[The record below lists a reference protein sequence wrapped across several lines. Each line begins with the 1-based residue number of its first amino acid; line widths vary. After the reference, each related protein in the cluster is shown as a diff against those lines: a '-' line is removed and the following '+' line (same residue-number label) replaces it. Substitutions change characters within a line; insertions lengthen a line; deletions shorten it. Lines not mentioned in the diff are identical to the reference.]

1 MLDVHSINAERAKAV
16 FTRRQL
22 LIEQT
27 SNSVAIPI
35 KYSLRSLLTR
45 RVSTLLI
52 TLGIALVVF
61 IFISMIATAQS
72 MKRAIVQTGSAQN
85 VIIKNKAVP
94 AVEFG
99 LLPEDVLSVIRYL
112 PGIARSLQNAPLVSP
127 ELYNRKFIKFGDR
140 GKVIWLRIRGVTSAA
155 FDVYPQVTVVQGR
168 LPRRGE
174 VMIGKEVAVKF
185 GKEFAVGD
193 TLQVGKET
201 HLISGIFE
209 SGGSTFEGEI
219 WMDKED
225 MKRDFDMHGLSQVT
239 VRLETPTLKDTFIQD
254 LNHNLQLPAADAIG
268 EKEYFASEG
277 QSSTFVLV
285 MGIIIAVLMALGAI
299 FGGMN
304 LMYMTIAARI
314 REIGTLRALGFSRSN
329 ILVSLI
335 FESVVIALLG
345 GIAGGILSII
355 VNGYSL
361 ELFEVAFSIT
371 VSPFMLLLGLLVS
384 LFIGIG
390 GGLMPGLSASRMQIV
405 EALRHI

>member
-1 MLDVHSINAERAKAV
+1 M
-16 FTRRQL
+16 
-22 LIEQT
+22 
-27 SNSVAIPI
+27 AIPL

-72 MKRAIVQTGSAQN
+72 MKQAILQTGSEQN
-85 VIIKNKAVP
+85 IIIKNKAVP

-99 LLPEDVLSVIRYL
+99 LLSEDVLNVIKYL
-112 PGIARSLQNAPLVSP
+112 PGIARNIRNMPLVSP
-127 ELYNRKFIKFGDR
+127 ELYNRKFIKFGEQ
-140 GKVIWLRIRGVTSAA
+140 GKVIWLRIRGITPVA
-155 FDVYPQVTVVQGR
+155 FEVYPQITVIQGR
-168 LPRRGE
+168 MPRRGE

-185 GKEFAVGD
+185 GKAFALGD
-193 TLQVGKET
+193 TLQVGKEN

-225 MKRDFDMHGLSQVT
+225 MKADFDMHGLSQVT
-239 VRLETPTLKDTFIQD
+239 VRLESPRLKDAFIKD

-285 MGIIIAVLMALGAI
+285 MGIIIAILMALGAI

-304 LMYMTIAARI
+304 LMYMTIAART
-314 REIGTLRALGFSRSN
+314 REIGTLRALGFSRSH
-329 ILVSLI
+329 ILASLMV
-335 FESVVIALLG
+335 ESLVIALMG
-345 GIAGGILSII
+345 GVCGSILSIV

-361 ELFEVAFSIT
+361 ELFEVAFSIAIAPAT
-371 VSPFMLLLGLLVS
+371 LLLGLMVS
-384 LFIGIG
+384 LLIGIG
-390 GGLMPGLSASRMQIV
+390 GGLLPGMTASRMRIV
-405 EALRHI
+405 EALRHV

>member
-1 MLDVHSINAERAKAV
+1 
-16 FTRRQL
+16 
-22 LIEQT
+22 
-27 SNSVAIPI
+27 VAIPL

-72 MKRAIVQTGSAQN
+72 MKGAIMQTGSDEN

-99 LLPEDVLSVIRYL
+99 LLSEEVLNVIKYL
-112 PGIARSLQNAPLVSP
+112 PGIARSIGDIPLVSP
-127 ELYNRKFIKFGDR
+127 ELYNRKFIKFGEQD
-140 GKVIWLRIRGVTSAA
+140 KVVWLRIRGITPAA
-155 FDVYPQVTVVQGR
+155 FEVYPQITVVQGT

-174 VMIGKEVAVKF
+174 IMIGKEVAVKF
-185 GKEFAVGD
+185 SREFAVGD
-193 TLQVGKET
+193 TLQVGKEN
-201 HLISGIFE
+201 HRISGIFE

-225 MKRDFDMHGLSQVT
+225 MKLDFDMHGLSQVT
-239 VRLETPTLKDTFIQD
+239 VRLESPGLKDSFIRD
-254 LNHNLQLPAADAIG
+254 LSRNLQLPTADAVG

-329 ILVSLI
+329 ILASLLMESLI
-335 FESVVIALLG
+335 IALLG
-345 GIAGGILSII
+345 GVAGSALSII

-371 VSPFMLLLGLLVS
+371 ISPFILLLGLMVS
-384 LFIGIG
+384 VLIGIG
-390 GGLMPGLSASRMQIV
+390 GGLLPGLSASRMQIV

>member
-1 MLDVHSINAERAKAV
+1 M
-16 FTRRQL
+16 
-22 LIEQT
+22 
-27 SNSVAIPI
+27 AIPL

-72 MKRAIVQTGSAQN
+72 MKGAIMQTGSDEN

-99 LLPEDVLSVIRYL
+99 LLAEEVLNVIKYL
-112 PGIARSLQNAPLVSP
+112 PGIARSIRDTPLVSP
-127 ELYNRKFIKFGDR
+127 ELYNRKFIKFGEQD
-140 GKVIWLRIRGVTSAA
+140 KVVWLRIRGITPAA
-155 FDVYPQVTVVQGR
+155 FEVYPQITVVRGT

-185 GKEFAVGD
+185 SREFAVGD
-193 TLQVGKET
+193 TLQVGKEN
-201 HLISGIFE
+201 HRISGIFE

-225 MKRDFDMHGLSQVT
+225 MKLDFDMHGLSQVT
-239 VRLETPTLKDTFIQD
+239 VRLESPGLKDSFIRD
-254 LNHNLQLPAADAIG
+254 LSRNLQLPTADAVG

-329 ILVSLI
+329 ILASLLMESLI
-335 FESVVIALLG
+335 IALLG
-345 GIAGGILSII
+345 GVAGSALSII

-371 VSPFMLLLGLLVS
+371 ISPFILLLGLMVS
-384 LFIGIG
+384 IFIGIG
-390 GGLMPGLSASRMQIV
+390 GGLLPGLSASRMKIV

>member
-1 MLDVHSINAERAKAV
+1 VS
-16 FTRRQL
+16 
-22 LIEQT
+22 
-27 SNSVAIPI
+27 IPI

-72 MKRAIVQTGSAQN
+72 MKGAIMQTGSDEN

-99 LLPEDVLSVIRYL
+99 LLSEEVLNVIKYL
-112 PGIARSLQNAPLVSP
+112 PGIARSIRDIPLVSP
-127 ELYNRKFIKFGDR
+127 ELYNRKFIKFGEQD
-140 GKVIWLRIRGVTSAA
+140 KVVWLRIRGITPAA
-155 FDVYPQVTVVQGR
+155 FEVYPQITVVQGT

-174 VMIGKEVAVKF
+174 IMIGKEVAVKF
-185 GKEFAVGD
+185 SREFAVGD
-193 TLQVGKET
+193 TLQVGKEN
-201 HLISGIFE
+201 HRISGIFE

-225 MKRDFDMHGLSQVT
+225 MKLDFDMHGLSQVT
-239 VRLETPTLKDTFIQD
+239 VRLESPGLKDSFIRD
-254 LNHNLQLPAADAIG
+254 LSRNLQLPTADAVG

-329 ILVSLI
+329 ILASLLMESLI
-335 FESVVIALLG
+335 IALLG
-345 GIAGGILSII
+345 GVAGSALSII

-371 VSPFMLLLGLLVS
+371 ISPFILLLGLMVS
-384 LFIGIG
+384 VLIGIG
-390 GGLMPGLSASRMQIV
+390 GGLLPGLSASRMQIV

>member
-1 MLDVHSINAERAKAV
+1 M
-16 FTRRQL
+16 
-22 LIEQT
+22 
-27 SNSVAIPI
+27 AIPL
-35 KYSLRSLLTR
+35 KYNLRSLLTR
-45 RVSTLLI
+45 RSSTLLI
-52 TLGIALVVF
+52 ISGIALVVF

-72 MKRAIVQTGSAQN
+72 MKKAILQTGSEVN

-99 LLPEDVLSVIRYL
+99 LLPEEVLNVIKYL
-112 PGIARSLQNAPLVSP
+112 PGIARSIRNTPLVSP
-127 ELYNRKFIKFGDR
+127 ELYNRKFIKFGEG
-140 GKVIWLRIRGVTSAA
+140 GKVVWLRIRGITADA
-155 FDVYPQVTVVQGR
+155 FEVYLQISVIQGR

-185 GKEFAVGD
+185 GRSFAVGD
-193 TLQVGKET
+193 SLQVGRES

-225 MKRDFDMHGLSQVT
+225 MKLDFDMHGLSQVT
-239 VRLETPTLKDTFIQD
+239 VRLESARLKDSFIQD
-254 LNHNLQLPAADAIG
+254 LNHNLQLPAADAVG

-277 QSSTFVLV
+277 QSATFVLV

-314 REIGTLRALGFSRSN
+314 REIGTLRALGFSRFN
-329 ILVSLI
+329 ILLSLI
-335 FESVVIALLG
+335 AESLIIALLG
-345 GIAGGILSII
+345 GIAGSVLSIV

-371 VSPFMLLLGLLVS
+371 VTPLVLLLGLAVS
-384 LFIGIG
+384 LLIGIG
-390 GGLMPGLSASRMQIV
+390 GGLLPGLSASRMQIV

>member
-1 MLDVHSINAERAKAV
+1 
-16 FTRRQL
+16 
-22 LIEQT
+22 
-27 SNSVAIPI
+27 VAIPL

-72 MKRAIVQTGSAQN
+72 MKGAIIQTGSEEN

-99 LLPEDVLSVIRYL
+99 LLAEEVLNVIKYL
-112 PGIARSLQNAPLVSP
+112 PGIARSIRDIPLVSP
-127 ELYNRKFIKFGDR
+127 ELYNRKFIKFGEQD
-140 GKVIWLRIRGVTSAA
+140 KVVWLRIRGITPAA
-155 FDVYPQVTVVQGR
+155 FEVYPQITVVQGT

-185 GKEFAVGD
+185 SREFAVGD
-193 TLQVGKET
+193 TLQVGKEN
-201 HLISGIFE
+201 HRISGIFE

-225 MKRDFDMHGLSQVT
+225 MKLDFDMHGLSQVT
-239 VRLETPTLKDTFIQD
+239 VRLESPGLKDSFIRD
-254 LNHNLQLPAADAIG
+254 LSRNLQLPTADAVG

-329 ILVSLI
+329 ILACLLMESLI
-335 FESVVIALLG
+335 IALLG
-345 GIAGGILSII
+345 GVAGSALSII

-371 VSPFMLLLGLLVS
+371 ISPFILLLGLMVS
-384 LFIGIG
+384 VLIGIG
-390 GGLMPGLSASRMQIV
+390 GGLLPGLSASRMRIV

>member
-1 MLDVHSINAERAKAV
+1 M
-16 FTRRQL
+16 
-22 LIEQT
+22 
-27 SNSVAIPI
+27 AIPL

-72 MKRAIVQTGSAQN
+72 MKGAIMQTGSDEN

-99 LLPEDVLSVIRYL
+99 LLSEEVLNVIKYL
-112 PGIARSLQNAPLVSP
+112 PGIARSIRDIPLVSP
-127 ELYNRKFIKFGDR
+127 ELYNRKFIKFGEQD
-140 GKVIWLRIRGVTSAA
+140 KVVWLRIRGITPAA
-155 FDVYPQVTVVQGR
+155 FEVYPQITVVQGT

-174 VMIGKEVAVKF
+174 IMIGKEVAVKF
-185 GKEFAVGD
+185 SREFAVGD
-193 TLQVGKET
+193 TLQVGKEN
-201 HLISGIFE
+201 HRISGIFE

-225 MKRDFDMHGLSQVT
+225 MKLDFDMHGLSQVT
-239 VRLETPTLKDTFIQD
+239 VRLESPGLKDSFIRD
-254 LNHNLQLPAADAIG
+254 LSRNLQLPTADAVG

-329 ILVSLI
+329 ILASLLMESLI
-335 FESVVIALLG
+335 IALLG
-345 GIAGGILSII
+345 GVAGSALSII

-371 VSPFMLLLGLLVS
+371 ISPFILLLGLMVS
-384 LFIGIG
+384 VLIGIG
-390 GGLMPGLSASRMQIV
+390 GGLLPGLSASRMQIV

>member
-1 MLDVHSINAERAKAV
+1 M
-16 FTRRQL
+16 
-22 LIEQT
+22 
-27 SNSVAIPI
+27 AIPL

-52 TLGIALVVF
+52 ILGIALVVF
-61 IFISMIATAQS
+61 VFISMIATAQS
-72 MKRAIVQTGSAQN
+72 MKGAIMQTGSEEN

-99 LLPEDVLSVIRYL
+99 LLSEEVLNVIKYL
-112 PGIARSLQNAPLVSP
+112 PGIARSIGDIPLVSP
-127 ELYNRKFIKFGDR
+127 ELYNRKFIKFGEQD
-140 GKVIWLRIRGVTSAA
+140 KVVWLRIRGITPAA
-155 FDVYPQVTVVQGR
+155 FEVYPQITVVQGT

-174 VMIGKEVAVKF
+174 IMIGKEVAVKF
-185 GKEFAVGD
+185 SREFAVGD
-193 TLQVGKET
+193 TLQVGKEN
-201 HLISGIFE
+201 HRISGIFE

-225 MKRDFDMHGLSQVT
+225 MKLDFDMHGLSQVT
-239 VRLETPTLKDTFIQD
+239 VRLESPGLKDSFIRD
-254 LNHNLQLPAADAIG
+254 LSRNLQLPTADAVG

-329 ILVSLI
+329 ILASLLMESLI
-335 FESVVIALLG
+335 IALLG
-345 GIAGGILSII
+345 GVAGSALSII

-371 VSPFMLLLGLLVS
+371 ISPFILLLGLMVS
-384 LFIGIG
+384 VLIGIG
-390 GGLMPGLSASRMQIV
+390 GGLLPGLAASRMQIV

>member
-1 MLDVHSINAERAKAV
+1 
-16 FTRRQL
+16 
-22 LIEQT
+22 
-27 SNSVAIPI
+27 VAIPF

-72 MKRAIVQTGSAQN
+72 MKGAIMQTGSDEN

-99 LLPEDVLSVIRYL
+99 LLAEEVLNVIKYL
-112 PGIARSLQNAPLVSP
+112 PGIARSMRDIPLVSP
-127 ELYNRKFIKFGDR
+127 ELYNRKFIKFGEQDQ
-140 GKVIWLRIRGVTSAA
+140 VVWLRIRGITPAA
-155 FDVYPQVTVVQGR
+155 FEVYPQIMVVQGT
-168 LPRRGE
+168 LPRKGE

-185 GKEFAVGD
+185 SREFAVGD
-193 TLQVGKET
+193 TLQVGKEN
-201 HLISGIFE
+201 HRISGIFE

-225 MKRDFDMHGLSQVT
+225 MKLDFDMHGLSQVT
-239 VRLETPTLKDTFIQD
+239 VRLESPGLKDSFIRD
-254 LNHNLQLPAADAIG
+254 LSRNLQLPTADAVG

-329 ILVSLI
+329 ILASLLMESLI
-335 FESVVIALLG
+335 IALLG
-345 GIAGGILSII
+345 GVAGSALSII

-371 VSPFMLLLGLLVS
+371 ISPFILLLGLMVS
-384 LFIGIG
+384 VLIGIG
-390 GGLMPGLSASRMQIV
+390 GGLLPGISASRMQIV

>member
-1 MLDVHSINAERAKAV
+1 L
-16 FTRRQL
+16 
-22 LIEQT
+22 
-27 SNSVAIPI
+27 AIPL

-61 IFISMIATAQS
+61 IFISMIATARS
-72 MKRAIVQTGSAQN
+72 MKQAIMQTGSEQN

-94 AVEFG
+94 SVEFG
-99 LLPEDVLSVIRYL
+99 LLSEDVLNVVKYL
-112 PGIARSLQNAPLVSP
+112 PGIARSLRSTPMVSP
-127 ELYNRKFIKFGDR
+127 ELYNRKFIKFGAR
-140 GKVIWLRIRGVTSAA
+140 EKVIWLRIRGITPAA
-155 FDVYPQVTVVQGR
+155 FEVYPQVTVIQGR

-185 GKEFAVGD
+185 DKAFAVGD
-193 TLQVGKET
+193 TLQVGKEN
-201 HLISGIFE
+201 HLIAGIFE

-225 MKRDFDMHGLSQVT
+225 MKADFDMHGLSQVT
-239 VRLETPTLKDTFIQD
+239 VRLESPRLKDTFIKD

-268 EKEYFASEG
+268 EMEYFASEG

-285 MGIIIAVLMALGAI
+285 MGIIIAILMALGAI

-304 LMYMTIAARI
+304 LMYMTIAART
-314 REIGTLRALGFSRSN
+314 REIGTLRALGFSQSH
-329 ILVSLI
+329 IIASLMV
-335 FESVVIALLG
+335 ESLVIALLG
-345 GIAGGILSII
+345 GVCGSILSIV

-371 VSPFMLLLGLLVS
+371 IAPITLLLGLMVS
-384 LFIGIG
+384 LLIGIG
-390 GGLMPGLSASRMQIV
+390 GGLLPGMTASRMRIV
-405 EALRHI
+405 EALRHV

>member
-1 MLDVHSINAERAKAV
+1 M
-16 FTRRQL
+16 
-22 LIEQT
+22 
-27 SNSVAIPI
+27 AIPL

-61 IFISMIATAQS
+61 IFISMIATARS
-72 MKRAIVQTGSAQN
+72 MKQAILQTGSEEN
-85 VIIKNKAVP
+85 VIIKNKGVP

-99 LLPEDVLSVIRYL
+99 LLSEEVLNVIKYL
-112 PGIARSLQNAPLVSP
+112 PGIARDIQNSALVSP
-127 ELYNRKFIKFGDR
+127 ELYNRKFIKFGAGD
-140 GKVIWLRIRGVTSAA
+140 KVIWLRIRGITPAA
-155 FDVYPQVTVVQGR
+155 FEVYPQVTIVQGR

-174 VMIGKEVAVKF
+174 IMIGKEVAVKF
-185 GKEFAVGD
+185 GRAFTVGD
-193 TLQVGKET
+193 TLQVGKENRP
-201 HLISGIFE
+201 IAGIFE

-225 MKRDFDMHGLSQVT
+225 MKLDFDMQGLSQVT
-239 VRLETPTLKDTFIQD
+239 VRLESALLKEAFIRN
-254 LNHNLQLPAADAIG
+254 LSNNLQLPTADAIG

-285 MGIIIAVLMALGAI
+285 MGIIIAVLMAMGAI

-329 ILVSLI
+329 ILVSLMI
-335 FESVVIALLG
+335 ESLIIALLG
-345 GIAGGILSII
+345 GIAGSILSIVI
-355 VNGYSL
+355 NGYSL
-361 ELFEVAFSIT
+361 ELFEVAFSISI
-371 VSPFMLLLGLLVS
+371 SPFTLLLGLLVS
-384 LFIGIG
+384 ILIGIG
-390 GGLMPGLSASRMQIV
+390 GGLLPGLSASRMKIV

>member
-1 MLDVHSINAERAKAV
+1 M
-16 FTRRQL
+16 
-22 LIEQT
+22 
-27 SNSVAIPI
+27 AIPL

-72 MKRAIVQTGSAQN
+72 MKGAIMQTGSDEN

-99 LLPEDVLSVIRYL
+99 LLSEEVLNVIKYL
-112 PGIARSLQNAPLVSP
+112 PGIARSIRDIPLVSP
-127 ELYNRKFIKFGDR
+127 ELYNRKFIKFGEQD
-140 GKVIWLRIRGVTSAA
+140 KVVWLRIRGITPAA
-155 FDVYPQVTVVQGR
+155 FEVYPQITVVQGT

-174 VMIGKEVAVKF
+174 IMIGKEVAVKF
-185 GKEFAVGD
+185 SREFAVGD
-193 TLQVGKET
+193 TLQVGKEN
-201 HLISGIFE
+201 HRISGIFE

-225 MKRDFDMHGLSQVT
+225 MKLDFDMHGLSQVT
-239 VRLETPTLKDTFIQD
+239 VRLESPGLKDSFIRD
-254 LNHNLQLPAADAIG
+254 ISRNLQLPTADAVG

-329 ILVSLI
+329 ILASLLMESLI
-335 FESVVIALLG
+335 IALLG
-345 GIAGGILSII
+345 GVAGSALSII

-371 VSPFMLLLGLLVS
+371 ISPFILLLGLMVS
-384 LFIGIG
+384 VLIGIG
-390 GGLMPGLSASRMQIV
+390 GGLLPGLSASRMQIV

>member
-1 MLDVHSINAERAKAV
+1 M
-16 FTRRQL
+16 
-22 LIEQT
+22 
-27 SNSVAIPI
+27 AIPL

-72 MKRAIVQTGSAQN
+72 MKGAIMQTGSDEN

-99 LLPEDVLSVIRYL
+99 LLSEEVLNVIKYL
-112 PGIARSLQNAPLVSP
+112 PGIARSIRDIPLVSP
-127 ELYNRKFIKFGDR
+127 ELYNRKFIKFGEQD
-140 GKVIWLRIRGVTSAA
+140 KVVWLRIRGITSAA
-155 FDVYPQVTVVQGR
+155 FEVYPQVTVVQGT

-185 GKEFAVGD
+185 GRKFALGD
-193 TLQVGKET
+193 TLQVGKEN
-201 HLISGIFE
+201 HRISGIFE
-209 SGGSTFEGEI
+209 TGGSTFEGEI

-225 MKRDFDMHGLSQVT
+225 MKLDFDMHGLSQVT
-239 VRLETPTLKDTFIQD
+239 VRLESPGLKDAFIRD
-254 LNHNLQLPAADAIG
+254 LSRNLQLPTADAVG

-304 LMYMTIAARI
+304 LMYLTIAARI

-329 ILVSLI
+329 ILASLLMESLI
-335 FESVVIALLG
+335 IALLG
-345 GIAGGILSII
+345 GIAGSALSII

-371 VSPFMLLLGLLVS
+371 ISPFILLLGLMVS
-384 LFIGIG
+384 VLIGIG
-390 GGLMPGLSASRMQIV
+390 GGLLPGLSASRMRIV

>member
-1 MLDVHSINAERAKAV
+1 M
-16 FTRRQL
+16 
-22 LIEQT
+22 
-27 SNSVAIPI
+27 AIPL

-72 MKRAIVQTGSAQN
+72 MKGAIMQTGSEEN

-99 LLPEDVLSVIRYL
+99 LLSEEVLNVIKYL
-112 PGIARSLQNAPLVSP
+112 PGIARSIGDIPLVSP
-127 ELYNRKFIKFGDR
+127 ELYNRKFIKFGEQD
-140 GKVIWLRIRGVTSAA
+140 KVVWLRIRGITPAA
-155 FDVYPQVTVVQGR
+155 FEVYPQITVVQGT

-174 VMIGKEVAVKF
+174 IMIGKEVAVKF
-185 GKEFAVGD
+185 SREFAVGD
-193 TLQVGKET
+193 TLQVGKEN
-201 HLISGIFE
+201 HRISGIFE

-225 MKRDFDMHGLSQVT
+225 MKLDFDMHGLSQVT
-239 VRLETPTLKDTFIQD
+239 VRLESPGLKDSFIRD
-254 LNHNLQLPAADAIG
+254 LSRNLQLPTADAVG

-329 ILVSLI
+329 ILASLLMESLI
-335 FESVVIALLG
+335 IALLG
-345 GIAGGILSII
+345 GVAGSALSII

-371 VSPFMLLLGLLVS
+371 ISPFILLLGLMVS
-384 LFIGIG
+384 VLIGIG
-390 GGLMPGLSASRMQIV
+390 GGLLPGLSASRMQIV

>member
-1 MLDVHSINAERAKAV
+1 M
-16 FTRRQL
+16 
-22 LIEQT
+22 
-27 SNSVAIPI
+27 AIPL

-72 MKRAIVQTGSAQN
+72 MKGAIMQTGSDEN

-99 LLPEDVLSVIRYL
+99 LLSEEVLNVIKYL
-112 PGIARSLQNAPLVSP
+112 PGIARSIRDIPLVSP
-127 ELYNRKFIKFGDR
+127 ELYNRKFIKFGEQD
-140 GKVIWLRIRGVTSAA
+140 KVVWLRIRGITPAA
-155 FDVYPQVTVVQGR
+155 FEVYPQITLVQGT

-185 GKEFAVGD
+185 SREFAVGD
-193 TLQVGKET
+193 TLQVGKEN
-201 HLISGIFE
+201 HRISGIFE

-225 MKRDFDMHGLSQVT
+225 MKLDFDMHGLSQVT
-239 VRLETPTLKDTFIQD
+239 VRLESPGLKDSFIRD
-254 LNHNLQLPAADAIG
+254 ISRNLQLPTADAVG

-329 ILVSLI
+329 ILASLLMESLI
-335 FESVVIALLG
+335 IALLG
-345 GIAGGILSII
+345 GVAGSALSII

-371 VSPFMLLLGLLVS
+371 ISPVILLLGLMVS
-384 LFIGIG
+384 VLIGIG
-390 GGLMPGLSASRMQIV
+390 GGLLPGISASRMQIV

>member
-1 MLDVHSINAERAKAV
+1 M
-16 FTRRQL
+16 
-22 LIEQT
+22 
-27 SNSVAIPI
+27 AIPL

-52 TLGIALVVF
+52 TIGIALVVF

-72 MKRAIVQTGSAQN
+72 MKGAIMQTGSEEN

-99 LLPEDVLSVIRYL
+99 LLAEEVLNVIKYL
-112 PGIARSLQNAPLVSP
+112 PGIARSIRDIPLVSP
-127 ELYNRKFIKFGDR
+127 ELYNRKFIKFGEQD
-140 GKVIWLRIRGVTSAA
+140 KVVWLRIRGITPAA
-155 FDVYPQVTVVQGR
+155 FEVYPQITVVRGT

-185 GKEFAVGD
+185 SREFAVGD
-193 TLQVGKET
+193 TLQVGKEN
-201 HLISGIFE
+201 HRISGIFE

-225 MKRDFDMHGLSQVT
+225 MKLDFDMHGLSQVT
-239 VRLETPTLKDTFIQD
+239 VRLESPGLKDSFIRD
-254 LNHNLQLPAADAIG
+254 LSRNLQLPTADAVG

-329 ILVSLI
+329 ILASLLMESLI
-335 FESVVIALLG
+335 IALLG
-345 GIAGGILSII
+345 GVAGSTLSII

-371 VSPFMLLLGLLVS
+371 ISPFILLLGLMVS
-384 LFIGIG
+384 VLIGIG
-390 GGLMPGLSASRMQIV
+390 GGLLPGISASRMQIV

>member
-1 MLDVHSINAERAKAV
+1 MCFETY
-16 FTRRQL
+16 F
-22 LIEQT
+22 
-27 SNSVAIPI
+27 I
-35 KYSLRSLLTR
+35 K
-45 RVSTLLI
+45 
-52 TLGIALVVF
+52 
-61 IFISMIATAQS
+61 
-72 MKRAIVQTGSAQN
+72 
-85 VIIKNKAVP
+85 
-94 AVEFG
+94 
-99 LLPEDVLSVIRYL
+99 YL
-112 PGIARSLQNAPLVSP
+112 PGIARSIRDIPLVSP
-127 ELYNRKFIKFGDR
+127 ELYNRKFIKFGEQD
-140 GKVIWLRIRGVTSAA
+140 KVVWLRIRGITPAA
-155 FDVYPQVTVVQGR
+155 FEVYPQITVVQGA

-185 GKEFAVGD
+185 GRNFAVGD
-193 TLQVGKET
+193 TLQVGKEN
-201 HLISGIFE
+201 HRISGIFE

-225 MKRDFDMHGLSQVT
+225 MKLDFDMHGLSQVT
-239 VRLETPTLKDTFIQD
+239 VRLESPGLKDSFIRD
-254 LNHNLQLPAADAIG
+254 LSRNRQLPTADAVG

-329 ILVSLI
+329 ILASLLMESLI
-335 FESVVIALLG
+335 IALLG
-345 GIAGGILSII
+345 GVAGSALSII

-371 VSPFMLLLGLLVS
+371 ISPFILLLGLMVS
-384 LFIGIG
+384 VLIGIG
-390 GGLMPGLSASRMQIV
+390 GGLLPGLSASRMQIV

>member
-1 MLDVHSINAERAKAV
+1 M
-16 FTRRQL
+16 
-22 LIEQT
+22 
-27 SNSVAIPI
+27 AIPL

-72 MKRAIVQTGSAQN
+72 MKGAIMQTGSDEN

-99 LLPEDVLSVIRYL
+99 LLSEEVLNVIKYL
-112 PGIARSLQNAPLVSP
+112 PGIARSIGDIPLVSP
-127 ELYNRKFIKFGDR
+127 ELYNRKFIKFGEQD
-140 GKVIWLRIRGVTSAA
+140 KVVWLRIRGITPAA
-155 FDVYPQVTVVQGR
+155 FEVYPQITVVQGA

-185 GKEFAVGD
+185 GRNFAVGD
-193 TLQVGKET
+193 TLQVGKEN
-201 HLISGIFE
+201 HRISGIFE

-225 MKRDFDMHGLSQVT
+225 MKLDFDMHGLSQVT
-239 VRLETPTLKDTFIQD
+239 VRLESPGLKDSFIRD
-254 LNHNLQLPAADAIG
+254 LSRNLQLPTADAVG

-329 ILVSLI
+329 ILASLLMESLI
-335 FESVVIALLG
+335 IALVG
-345 GIAGGILSII
+345 GVAGSALSII

-371 VSPFMLLLGLLVS
+371 ISPFILLLGLMVS
-384 LFIGIG
+384 VLIGIG
-390 GGLMPGLSASRMQIV
+390 GGLLPGLSASRMQIV

>member
-1 MLDVHSINAERAKAV
+1 M
-16 FTRRQL
+16 
-22 LIEQT
+22 
-27 SNSVAIPI
+27 AIPL

-52 TLGIALVVF
+52 ILGIALVVF

-72 MKRAIVQTGSAQN
+72 MKGAIMQTGSEEN

-99 LLPEDVLSVIRYL
+99 LLSEEVLNVIKYL
-112 PGIARSLQNAPLVSP
+112 PGIARSIGDIPLVSP
-127 ELYNRKFIKFGDR
+127 ELYNRKFIKFGEQD
-140 GKVIWLRIRGVTSAA
+140 KVVWLRIRGITPAA
-155 FDVYPQVTVVQGR
+155 FEVYPQITVVQGT

-174 VMIGKEVAVKF
+174 IMIGKEVAVKF
-185 GKEFAVGD
+185 SREFAVGD
-193 TLQVGKET
+193 TLQVGKEN
-201 HLISGIFE
+201 HRISGIFE

-225 MKRDFDMHGLSQVT
+225 MKLDFDMSGLSLVT
-239 VRLETPTLKDTFIQD
+239 VRLDSPGLKDSFIRD
-254 LNHNLQLPAADAIG
+254 LSRNLQLPTADAVG

-329 ILVSLI
+329 ILASLLMESLI
-335 FESVVIALLG
+335 IALLG
-345 GIAGGILSII
+345 GIAGSALSII

-371 VSPFMLLLGLLVS
+371 ISPVILLLGLMVS
-384 LFIGIG
+384 VLIGIG
-390 GGLMPGLSASRMQIV
+390 GGLLPGLAASRMQIV